1 MGWREEAR
9 RGTRI
14 LPGTRRE
21 PTRARG
27 GGIRGTRKGG
37 QGEPGEHPE
46 RESRRGKLGG
56 GTRGGDPG
64 RTRGRRTN
72 GGTPFLN

>member
-14 LPGTRRE
+14 LPWTRRK

-27 GGIRGTRKGG
+27 GDPGDPERGARENPG
-37 QGEPGEHPE
+37 GEHPE
-46 RESRRGKLGG
+46 RESRRGNSVGEPGG
-56 GTRGGDPG
+56 GIRGGPG
-64 RTRGRRTN
+64 
-72 GGTPFLN
+72 GGARMGAHHF

>member
-1 MGWREEAR
+1 MAGGGQTGDPDIALDAEETHT
-9 RGTRI
+9 G
-14 LPGTRRE
+14 P
-21 PTRARG
+21 RG
-27 GGIRGTRKGG
+27 GPGGPGKGARENPG
-37 QGEPGEHPE
+37 GEHPE

>member
-1 MGWREEAR
+1 MA
-9 RGTRI
+9 
-14 LPGTRRE
+14 
-21 PTRARG
+21 G
-27 GGIRGTRKGG
+27 GGQTGDLDIARDAEGSHAGPAGG
-37 QGEPGEHPE
+37 GPGGPGKVARLNPGGEHPE

>member
-14 LPGTRRE
+14 LPGAWRE

-27 GGIRGTRKGG
+27 GDPGDPERGARENPG
-37 QGEPGEHPE
+37 GEHPE

-56 GTRGGDPG
+56 GTRGGIRGGPG
-64 RTRGRRTN
+64 
-72 GGTPFLN
+72 GGARMGAHHF